1 VDSKPDRGAFRFPK
15 AVRLARAAEFAKV
28 KNCGHSW
35 PGKFMVLG
43 VLKTSEPGVR
53 VGLITSRRI
62 GNAVTRNRTRRRLRE
77 MVRLSRPRLNDGLW
91 IVLVARRSA
100 TFAEHDE
107 IEREWLS
114 LARRA
119 SILND

>member
-1 VDSKPDRGAFRFPK
+1 M
-15 AVRLARAAEFAKV
+15 L
-28 KNCGHSW
+28 
-35 PGKFMVLG
+35 LG
-43 VLKTSEPGVR
+43 VLKNSEPGVR
-53 VGLITSRRI
+53 IGLITSRRI

-100 TFAEHDE
+100 AFAGYHE